1 MIINNH
7 VIDLCIYYMI
17 LFNFRVYSCYLQKTK
32 VFCEPAA
39 SSYILCLLCT
49 LIASFSLV
57 FDLISCYFGHRGP
70 SEFIQ
75 QHNLLMTRIA
85 ECILIVKQHMT
96 MQKILKTSPKTDL
109 NKNDSVKFNK
119 VAAKKI
125 NLQKTLSFLS
135 TNKLSLKKT
144 KKTVLF
150 TIASKT
156 VKYLRINLTMKV
168 KDIYSR
174 N

>member
-32 VFCEPAA
+32 VLCEPAA
-39 SSYILCLLCT
+39 SSYILCLPCT

-57 FDLISCYFGHRGP
+57 FDFISCYFGHRGP

-75 QHNLLMTRIA
+75 QHNLLMTCISQ
-85 ECILIVKQHMT
+85 CILIVKQHMT